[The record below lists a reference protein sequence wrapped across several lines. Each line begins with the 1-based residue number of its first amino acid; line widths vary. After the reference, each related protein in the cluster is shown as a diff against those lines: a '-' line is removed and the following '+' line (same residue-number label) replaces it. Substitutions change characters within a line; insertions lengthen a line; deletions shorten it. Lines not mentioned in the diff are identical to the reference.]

1 MNRQA
6 FLALLQR
13 YLDNSCTPAEKQV
26 MDRWYDLL
34 DDEYDE
40 KISPVSRE
48 ELQKTLW
55 AKIKDQ
61 ISPAEI
67 QLLSSQE
74 RRWWW
79 RWPLYR
85 AAASVLLIFGVTYL
99 IRLNNIL
106 PERVG
111 GLEQALS
118 TGGWHEERNT
128 GSASRWLVLE
138 DSTRISLEP
147 GSRIRYATPM
157 SPELR
162 SVQLTGNA
170 FFDVAKD
177 ADRPFVVH
185 SGDILTKV
193 VGTSFRIRSEGEN
206 FEVSVSTGR
215 VVVEKSPQEG
225 AGSPRSDADGVVL
238 TPNQKVTYFTK
249 DRHFVMGLVDNPLP
263 VVLPPTLAVEEKL
276 FRFEEVPLDQVLSRI
291 EEVYGVK
298 VILVN
303 ESLHSC
309 PVTAD
314 LSQQPLYTKLEILGA
329 ALQTTFEVKGT
340 NIVLS
345 GGNCE

>member
-26 MDRWYDLL
+26 MDRWYNLL

-40 KISPVSRE
+40 KSSPVSRE
-48 ELQKTLW
+48 ELQETLW

-61 ISPAEI
+61 ISPDEI
-67 QLLSSQE
+67 SVLSSRE
-74 RRWWW
+74 RRWWQPQPW
-79 RWPLYR
+79 YW
-85 AAASVLLIFGVTYL
+85 AAASILLIFGITYL
-99 IRLNNIL
+99 IQQNNLL
-106 PERVG
+106 PERAG
-111 GLEQALS
+111 GSEQALS

-128 GSASRWLVLE
+128 GSDSRWLVLE

-147 GSRIRYATPM
+147 GSSIRYATPM
-157 SPELR
+157 PPELR
-162 SVQLTGNA
+162 SVQLKGNA
-170 FFDVAKD
+170 FFNVAKD

-206 FEVSVSTGR
+206 FEVSVATGR
-215 VVVEKSPQEG
+215 VVVEKAPSG
-225 AGSPRSDADGVVL
+225 GTNSPRSDADGVVL
-238 TPNQKVTYFTK
+238 TPNQKVTYFARNK
-249 DRHFVMGLVDNPLP
+249 HFVMGLVDTPLP
-263 VVLPPTLAVEEKL
+263 IGLPPTFAAEKDI
-276 FRFEEVPLDQVLSRI
+276 FQFEEVPLDQVLSRI

-298 VILVN
+298 IVLVN

-309 PVTAD
+309 PFTAD
-314 LSQQPLYTKLEILGA
+314 LSQQPLYTKLEIIGA

>member
-1 MNRQA
+1 MQRQA

-13 YLDNSCTPAEKQV
+13 YLDDACTPVEKQV
-26 MDRWYDLL
+26 MDRWYELL

-40 KISPVSRE
+40 NLSPVSKE
-48 ELQKTLW
+48 EQQEALW
-55 AKIKDQ
+55 VKIKDQ

-67 QLLSSQE
+67 QVLSGQE
-74 RRWWW
+74 RRWWPRRSSYW
-79 RWPLYR
+79 
-85 AAASVLLIFGVTYL
+85 AAASVLFIFGITYL
-99 IRLNNIL
+99 IQQNNSL
-106 PERVG
+106 PERVSS
-111 GLEQALS
+111 LEQALS
-118 TGGWHEERNT
+118 IDQWHEERNT
-128 GSASRWLVLE
+128 GSDNRWLVLE

-147 GSRIRYATPM
+147 GSSIRYATPM
-157 SPELR
+157 PPDLR

-177 ADRPFVVH
+177 PNRPFVVC

-193 VGTSFRIRSEGEN
+193 VGTSFRIQSKGEN
-206 FEVSVSTGR
+206 FEVSVTTGR
-215 VVVEKSPQEG
+215 VVVEKAMKEVTD
-225 AGSPRSDADGVVL
+225 SPRSDTNGVVL
-238 TPNQKVTYFTK
+238 TPNQKVMYFAK
-249 DRHFVMGLVDNPLP
+249 NKHFVMGLVDNPLP
-263 VVLPPTLAVEEKL
+263 VALPLNLEAETI
-276 FRFEEVPLDQVLSRI
+276 FRFEEVPLNIVLGRI

-303 ESLHSC
+303 ESLNSC

-314 LSQQPLYTKLEILGA
+314 LSRQPLYTKLEIIGA